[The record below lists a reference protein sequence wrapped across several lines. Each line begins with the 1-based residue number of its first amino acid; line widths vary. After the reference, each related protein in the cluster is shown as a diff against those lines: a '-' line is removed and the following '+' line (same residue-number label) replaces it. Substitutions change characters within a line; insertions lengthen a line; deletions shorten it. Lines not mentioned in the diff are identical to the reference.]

1 MDLNLRA
8 DPSATETSQPSASST
23 AAEFRAVQ
31 AIEND
36 TQFVGA
42 VAGLVVSFTRARG
55 GFVFAGK
62 AGAAP
67 QCIANR
73 MGAGLGPRVLYSPA
87 IRETVEKVLTSGAA
101 QRSHVE
107 VEGDGAFV
115 FLCTPARGKDQAGL
129 AVGALLGP
137 EREDAVREC
146 EVLLGLLSE
155 LFDRRTRAVEH
166 AHVRKGFERTKVLL
180 ELFHEAGQ
188 AEGYDKALS
197 ILAEEIRRFVGCHYV
212 AFGFGTVQRMK
223 VAAVSGG
230 GNHDRRG
237 QTASLISRAL
247 SESLGVE
254 SEIAWPPGTGFP
266 DSVLP
271 AGNQEDLMRAIACDA
286 MVALPLK
293 PDEDHDATGAWM
305 CGWKGKATA
314 FRHKWEL
321 IEALTPHLSVVAD
334 LIRTSKPRGLRAKV
348 EQTWKKS
355 GAGKK
360 LLWFG
365 LPVLFAGA
373 MAWPV
378 PHRVAADCALQ
389 PSVTRHIAAPFDA
402 VLERPMVKPGEV
414 VEKDELLARLDEQDL
429 GWQLADSVTKRDA
442 KIKLRDEALA
452 KDEVLSAQLADL
464 EVESLGLEI
473 EVLEWRRKNL
483 EIRSPVDG
491 LVLSGDLE
499 QSEGVPVSK
508 GQKLFEIAPVDNLKA
523 EISVPDSD
531 SPFVEPGMKVTIRLG
546 AYTDEEF
553 TTEIVEVYP
562 IAEIQDGVNV
572 FVCSAGLPNE
582 NGLLRPGM
590 RGKARIEA
598 GTEPLGWIL
607 FRKPINFLRLQLW

>member
-8 DPSATETSQPSASST
+8 DPSVTETSQPSASST

-55 GFVFAGK
+55 GFVFAAK

-73 MGAGLGPRVLYSPA
+73 MGGGLGPRVLYSPA
-87 IRETVEKVLTSGAA
+87 IRETVERVLSSGAA

-107 VEGDGAFV
+107 VEGDGTFV
-115 FLCTPARGKDQAGL
+115 FLCTPARGKDHAGL
-129 AVGALLGP
+129 ALGALLGP
-137 EREDAVREC
+137 EREDVLREC

-155 LFDRRTRAVEH
+155 LFDRRARAVEH
-166 AHVRKGFERTKVLL
+166 AHVRTGFERTKVLL

-188 AEGYDKALS
+188 AEEYEKALS

-212 AFGFGTVQRMK
+212 ALGFGTVNRMK

-230 GNHDRRG
+230 GNHDQRG

-247 SESLGVE
+247 TEALGVE

-266 DSVLP
+266 DTVLP
-271 AGNQEDLMRAIACDA
+271 AGNQEDLMKAINCDA

-293 PDEDHDATGAWM
+293 ADDDHDAIGAWM
-305 CGWKGKATA
+305 CGWKGRATA

-334 LIRTSKPRGLRAKV
+334 LIRTSKPRGMWAKI
-348 EQTWKKS
+348 EHGWKKS
-355 GAGKK
+355 GLGKK
-360 LLWFG
+360 LLWIG
-365 LPVLFAGA
+365 VPLIGAAA

-378 PHRVAADCALQ
+378 QHRVAADCVLQ

-414 VEKDELLARLDEQDL
+414 VSKGQLLARLDEQELD
-429 GWQLADSVTKRDA
+429 WQLADSVTKREA

-464 EVESLGLEI
+464 EVASLGLDI
-473 EVLEWRRKNL
+473 ELLQWRKKHL

-491 LVLSGDLE
+491 LVLTGDLE
-499 QSEGVPVSK
+499 QSEGVPVAK
-508 GQKLFEIAPVDNLKA
+508 GQKLFEIAPVDHLKA
-523 EISVPDSD
+523 EISIPDSE
-531 SPFVEPGMKVTIRLG
+531 SPLVEPGMKVAIRLG

-553 TTEIVEVYP
+553 ESEIVEVYP
-562 IAEIQDGVNV
+562 IAEIQDGENV
-572 FVCSAGLPNE
+572 FVCFATLPNDSA
-582 NGLLRPGM
+582 LLRPGM

-598 GTEPLGWIL
+598 GMKPLGWIL
-607 FRKPINFLRLQLW
+607 LHKPLNFLRLQLW

>member
-42 VAGLVVSFTRARG
+42 VAGLLVSFMRGRG

-62 AGAAP
+62 AGTAP

-73 MGAGLGPRVLYSPA
+73 MGAGLGPRVLYSPE
-87 IRETVEKVLTSGAA
+87 IRETVEKVLASGAA
-101 QRSHVE
+101 QRSHVA
-107 VEGDGAFV
+107 VEGGDAFI
-115 FLCTPARGKDQAGL
+115 FICTPARGKDQAGL

-137 EREDAVREC
+137 ERADSIREC
-146 EVLLGLLSE
+146 EVLLGLISE

-166 AHVRKGFERTKVLL
+166 AHVRTGFERTKVLL

-188 AEGYDKALS
+188 AEEYEKALS

-212 AFGFGTVQRMK
+212 AFGFGSVQRMK

-230 GNHDRRG
+230 GNHDHRG

-254 SEIAWPPGTGFP
+254 SEIAWPPGSGFP

-271 AGNQEDLMRAIACDA
+271 AGNQVELMRAISCDA

-293 PDEDHDATGAWM
+293 PDDDHDAVGAWM

-321 IEALTPHLSVVAD
+321 IEALTPHLSVVAE
-334 LIRTSKPRGLRAKV
+334 LIRASKPRGLRGKV
-348 EQTWKKS
+348 EQAWKKS
-355 GAGKK
+355 GIGKK
-360 LLWFG
+360 LLWIG
-365 LPVLFAGA
+365 LPLVFAGA
-373 MAWPV
+373 MVWPV
-378 PHRVAADCALQ
+378 PHRVAADCLLQ

-414 VEKDELLARLDEQDL
+414 VEENQLLARLEEQDL

-464 EVESLGLEI
+464 EVESLALEI
-473 EVLEWRRKNL
+473 EVLEWRQKNL
-483 EIRSPVDG
+483 EIFSPVDG

-508 GQKLFEIAPVDNLKA
+508 GQKLFEIAPVDDLKA

-531 SPFVEPGMKVTIRLG
+531 SPFVEAGMTVVIRLG

-553 TTEIVEVYP
+553 STEIVEVYP
-562 IAEIQDGVNV
+562 IAEIQDGENV
-572 FVCSAGLPNE
+572 FVCYARLANADA
-582 NGLLRPGM
+582 LLRPGM

-598 GTEPLGWIL
+598 GTKPLGWIL